1 MFDGID
7 LKNLNLGDM
16 LNKFQDMAKEQQEKS
31 SQNLFTA
38 KAGGGMVEISINGNS
53 EVVDLKID
61 DSLLED
67 KDSLQI
73 LLISCMNDI
82 IKQSEENKKR
92 MAMSLMGNL
101 GGLGNLGQ
109 KQMKEL
115 LEKFEDYLLNNLPKI
130 DTFHPHFENAMQDML
145 KAGGKRFR
153 PMLLLSV
160 VNSKKP
166 LLVENSLKVALAV
179 EFLHTYSLVHDDL
192 PSMDNAD
199 LRRGFTTLHKK
210 YDEVTAILVGDA
222 LNSESFNLIANSS
235 LHNDIKIELIKLLAE
250 NGGLNGMIIGQAI
263 DCYFEK
269 QILEL
274 EKLEFLHIHK
284 TAKLIASSLKMGA
297 IISNYDEK
305 IQEELYNF
313 GLDIGLLFQI
323 QDDIIDELESS
334 EIAGKTTKNDSLKNS
349 FVNLLGLEES
359 LKSADNLATK
369 CLETMNSFD
378 KNLKDSLWELLI
390 NYINRHKKYNS

>member
-1 MFDGID
+1 MDKNKPM
-7 LKNLNLGDM
+7 KNLL
-16 LNKFQDMAKEQQEKS
+16 S
-31 SQNLFTA
+31 LF
-38 KAGGGMVEISINGNS
+38 ENY
-53 EVVDLKID
+53 
-61 DSLLED
+61 
-67 KDSLQI
+67 
-73 LLISCMNDI
+73 LIS
-82 IKQSEENKKR
+82 
-92 MAMSLMGNL
+92 
-101 GGLGNLGQ
+101 
-109 KQMKEL
+109 
-115 LEKFEDYLLNNLPKI
+115 NLPKSE
-130 DTFHPHFENAMQDML
+130 TFHPYFEDALADML

>member
-1 MFDGID
+1 
-7 LKNLNLGDM
+7 
-16 LNKFQDMAKEQQEKS
+16 
-31 SQNLFTA
+31 
-38 KAGGGMVEISINGNS
+38 
-53 EVVDLKID
+53 
-61 DSLLED
+61 
-67 KDSLQI
+67 
-73 LLISCMNDI
+73 
-82 IKQSEENKKR
+82 
-92 MAMSLMGNL
+92 
-101 GGLGNLGQ
+101 
-109 KQMKEL
+109 MKEL

-160 VNSKKP
+160 VKSKKP
-166 LLVENSLKVALAV
+166 LLIENALKVALAV
-179 EFLHTYSLVHDDL
+179 EFLHTYSLIHDDL
-192 PSMDNAD
+192 PSMDNSD

-235 LHNDIKIELIKLLAE
+235 LHNDVKIELIKLLGE

-263 DCYFEK
+263 DCQFEK
-269 QILEL
+269 QKLEL

-284 TAKLIASSLKMGA
+284 TAKLIAASLKMGA
-297 IISNYDEK
+297 IISNYDEN
-305 IQEELYNF
+305 IQEDLYNF
-313 GLDIGLLFQI
+313 GLDLGLLFQI

-334 EIAGKTTKNDSLKNS
+334 EIAGKTTKNDSFKNS

-378 KNLKDSLWELLI
+378 KNLKDSLFELLI

>member
-1 MFDGID
+1 
-7 LKNLNLGDM
+7 
-16 LNKFQDMAKEQQEKS
+16 
-31 SQNLFTA
+31 
-38 KAGGGMVEISINGNS
+38 
-53 EVVDLKID
+53 
-61 DSLLED
+61 
-67 KDSLQI
+67 
-73 LLISCMNDI
+73 
-82 IKQSEENKKR
+82 
-92 MAMSLMGNL
+92 
-101 GGLGNLGQ
+101 
-109 KQMKEL
+109 MKEL

-297 IISNYDEK
+297 IISNYDEN
-305 IQEELYNF
+305 IQEDLYNF

>member
-1 MFDGID
+1 MDKSKPM
-7 LKNLNLGDM
+7 KNLL
-16 LNKFQDMAKEQQEKS
+16 S
-31 SQNLFTA
+31 LF
-38 KAGGGMVEISINGNS
+38 ENY
-53 EVVDLKID
+53 
-61 DSLLED
+61 
-67 KDSLQI
+67 
-73 LLISCMNDI
+73 LIS
-82 IKQSEENKKR
+82 
-92 MAMSLMGNL
+92 
-101 GGLGNLGQ
+101 
-109 KQMKEL
+109 
-115 LEKFEDYLLNNLPKI
+115 NLPKSE
-130 DTFHPHFENAMQDML
+130 TFHPYFEDALADML

-369 CLETMNSFD
+369 CLETMNIFD

>member
-1 MFDGID
+1 
-7 LKNLNLGDM
+7 
-16 LNKFQDMAKEQQEKS
+16 
-31 SQNLFTA
+31 
-38 KAGGGMVEISINGNS
+38 
-53 EVVDLKID
+53 
-61 DSLLED
+61 
-67 KDSLQI
+67 
-73 LLISCMNDI
+73 
-82 IKQSEENKKR
+82 
-92 MAMSLMGNL
+92 
-101 GGLGNLGQ
+101 
-109 KQMKEL
+109 MKEL
-115 LEKFEDYLLNNLPKI
+115 LEKFEDYLFNNLPKI

-179 EFLHTYSLVHDDL
+179 EFLHTYSLVHDEL

>member
-1 MFDGID
+1 
-7 LKNLNLGDM
+7 
-16 LNKFQDMAKEQQEKS
+16 
-31 SQNLFTA
+31 
-38 KAGGGMVEISINGNS
+38 
-53 EVVDLKID
+53 
-61 DSLLED
+61 
-67 KDSLQI
+67 
-73 LLISCMNDI
+73 
-82 IKQSEENKKR
+82 
-92 MAMSLMGNL
+92 
-101 GGLGNLGQ
+101 
-109 KQMKEL
+109 MKEL
-115 LEKFEDYLLNNLPKI
+115 LEKFEDYLFNNLPKI

-179 EFLHTYSLVHDDL
+179 EFLHTYSLIHDDL

>member
-1 MFDGID
+1 MKD
-7 LKNLNLGDM
+7 LLN
-16 LNKFQDMAKEQQEKS
+16 
-31 SQNLFTA
+31 
-38 KAGGGMVEISINGNS
+38 
-53 EVVDLKID
+53 
-61 DSLLED
+61 
-67 KDSLQI
+67 
-73 LLISCMNDI
+73 
-82 IKQSEENKKR
+82 
-92 MAMSLMGNL
+92 
-101 GGLGNLGQ
+101 
-109 KQMKEL
+109 
-115 LEKFEDYLLNNLPKI
+115 KFEDYLLSNLPTIKS
-130 DTFHPHFENAMQDML
+130 FHPHFEEAMGEML

-166 LLVENSLKVALAV
+166 LLVDNSLKVALAV
-179 EFLHTYSLVHDDL
+179 EFLHTYSLIHDDL

-199 LRRGFTTLHKK
+199 LRRGFQTLHIK

-222 LNSESFNLIANSS
+222 LNSEAFNLIANAS
-235 LHNDIKIELIKLLAE
+235 LHNDVKIELIKLLGH

>member
-1 MFDGID
+1 
-7 LKNLNLGDM
+7 
-16 LNKFQDMAKEQQEKS
+16 
-31 SQNLFTA
+31 
-38 KAGGGMVEISINGNS
+38 
-53 EVVDLKID
+53 
-61 DSLLED
+61 
-67 KDSLQI
+67 
-73 LLISCMNDI
+73 
-82 IKQSEENKKR
+82 
-92 MAMSLMGNL
+92 
-101 GGLGNLGQ
+101 
-109 KQMKEL
+109 MKEL
-115 LEKFEDYLLNNLPKI
+115 LEKFEDYLFNNLPKI

-297 IISNYDEK
+297 IISNYDEN
-305 IQEELYNF
+305 IQEDLYNF
-313 GLDIGLLFQI
+313 GLDLGLLFQI